1 MPEERRNYWR
11 GRLLERRQLLYIAG
25 LSLIVVGF
33 VHYLTHISETPITHR
48 RRYLAFTRE
57 QFMKLAE
64 YTYSVVMLML
74 SSSASNDMFVYYNS
88 SLCDN

>member
-74 SSSASNDMFVYYNS
+74 SSSASNDMFVYFNS